1 MQVLWGA
8 ASHAGRVRDL
18 NEDAFLARPS
28 IFLVADGMGGHA
40 AGEVASRLAV
50 ASFAALPQSGL
61 HAEDIDL
68 AIEQANASIVDQGSG
83 SNREGMGTTVTGLAV
98 VEAGG
103 SEHWIVF
110 NVGDSRVYRY
120 ADERLVQLSVDHSE
134 VEELIGAGQITR
146 EQARSHP
153 RRNIITRSLGT
164 VPAPRADHWLLPPR
178 HGDVFLICSDGLIDE
193 LTDEQISAVL
203 EARRAPQAMANALVD
218 LAVAAGGRDNITAI
232 VVEVDRA
239 GGGVLGDTVPRPGA
253 VGRAS

>member
-1 MQVLWGA
+1 
-8 ASHAGRVRDL
+8 
-18 NEDAFLARPS
+18 
-28 IFLVADGMGGHA
+28 MGGHA

-61 HAEDIDL
+61 HADDIDL
-68 AIEQANASIVDQGSG
+68 AIEQANASIVDHGSG
-83 SNREGMGTTVTGLAV
+83 SSREGMGTTVSGLAV

-134 VEELIGAGQITR
+134 VEELIGAGRITR

-164 VPAPRADHWLLPPR
+164 VPAPQADHWLLPPR
-178 HGDVFLICSDGLIDE
+178 QGDVFLICSDGLIDE

-218 LAVAAGGRDNITAI
+218 LAVAAGGRDNVTAI
-232 VVEVDRA
+232 VVEVDLV
-239 GGGVLGDTVPRPGA
+239 GGGSVLGDTVPRPGA